1 MESSVV
7 KRSPGRLIRRTSA
20 SDVST
25 CGLSLPRR
33 ASTTSLR
40 TLESLGSP
48 SIEEDTKGHRNSWTL
63 KGSVKKKLS
72 SFFEGDSSGP
82 NSKMG
87 SMSSLL
93 NTPVR
98 RSKEPEEEEEVHKKS
113 VKKRMSRRFSALFD
127 VKSPE
132 KDPTENAET
141 TVNAMNFP
149 EPEPQ
154 RRLMK
159 RGDLPVCWTDYTSTN
174 TPKHIQTNDILTKLA
189 SSLFSRHLVRHI
201 LQMLSTQV
209 IFLHFSH
216 VSLGPGIAIMCLLGL
231 ASLPEKGISAVTGS
245 LCAEGRS

>member
-7 KRSPGRLIRRTSA
+7 RRSPGRLIRRTSA

-48 SIEEDTKGHRNSWTL
+48 SIEEDSKSHRNSWTL

-93 NTPVR
+93 NTPR
-98 RSKEPEEEEEVHKKS
+98 RQSKDTEEEEEVHKES

-127 VKSPE
+127 IKSVE
-132 KDPTENAET
+132 KDPSESAET
-141 TVNAMNFP
+141 TVHAMNLSK
-149 EPEPQ
+149 PEPQ

-159 RGDLPVCWTDYTSTN
+159 RGDLPVCWTDYSPTSATKCN
-174 TPKHIQTNDILTKLA
+174 QTNDILSKLA
-189 SSLFSRHLVRHI
+189 ASLFSRHLVRHI

-209 IFLHFSH
+209 IS
-216 VSLGPGIAIMCLLGL
+216 
-231 ASLPEKGISAVTGS
+231 K
-245 LCAEGRS
+245 